1 MGKNH
6 SKNAISDGKML
17 LCQTLKNCNFNNLAK
32 KKKDYIF
39 DTNELWLQAMNT
51 EANVPIVLELWFWE
65 EQSFRD
71 GQMIKLHFPY
81 TIYGK

>member
-39 DTNELWLQAMNT
+39 DTNEL
-51 EANVPIVLELWFWE
+51 
-65 EQSFRD
+65 
-71 GQMIKLHFPY
+71 
-81 TIYGK
+81 